1 MIIWLASYPKSGNT
15 WLRLFLESLIF
26 NEEILDI
33 NNIKISQFPQKRH
46 FEGLIKNFD
55 DLEEVSKNYINV
67 QNKINLDN
75 KIKFFKTHS
84 AYWKA
89 YNTQFTDEEN
99 TLGVINIV
107 RDPRN
112 IITSVLNHFSKEN
125 YSEASKFMRNS
136 AQQIWDEKNNDDRFM
151 TIISSWSNHYNS
163 WKKFKKN
170 NLLVHYEKLL
180 NDPIEEFNKI
190 CNFLNKI
197 ANFNFEKGK
206 ILKAIEKCNFNS
218 LQKIENKSGFVE
230 APLDINGSK
239 KKFFYLGPKNNW
251 RTILNKET
259 LKNIENSFESEMKEL
274 GYLK

>member
-89 YNTQFTDEEN
+89 YNTQFTDEDIPYEVDLL
-99 TLGVINIV
+99 TFISGPHLIDDFSFPQDFDCDGISYIQSCGIV
-107 RDPRN
+107 N
-112 IITSVLNHFSKEN
+112 
-125 YSEASKFMRNS
+125 
-136 AQQIWDEKNNDDRFM
+136 
-151 TIISSWSNHYNS
+151 
-163 WKKFKKN
+163 
-170 NLLVHYEKLL
+170 
-180 NDPIEEFNKI
+180 
-190 CNFLNKI
+190 
-197 ANFNFEKGK
+197 
-206 ILKAIEKCNFNS
+206 
-218 LQKIENKSGFVE
+218 
-230 APLDINGSK
+230 
-239 KKFFYLGPKNNW
+239 
-251 RTILNKET
+251 TILTITLDEHYDET
-259 LKNIENSFESEMKEL
+259 TQVMQLN
-274 GYLK
+274 YLYDDFISYV